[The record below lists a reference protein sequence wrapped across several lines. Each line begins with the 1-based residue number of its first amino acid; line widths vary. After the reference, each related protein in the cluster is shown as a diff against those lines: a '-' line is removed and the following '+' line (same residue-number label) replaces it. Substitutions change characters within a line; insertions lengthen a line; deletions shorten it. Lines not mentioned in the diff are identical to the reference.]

1 VKSDVSLAKLH
12 GVIQCVMGWTDS
24 HLHQFTIDGN
34 EYGTLD
40 EDGDNGDLLDER
52 DFTLGDLIS
61 GGRFQYQ
68 YDFGDDWEHVLEIEQ
83 TLPRDASIRYPVCI
97 GGERACP
104 PEDVGGIFDYKR
116 FLKAISDP
124 RHREH
129 KHYREWIG
137 GDFDP
142 EEFDLNSVN
151 RLLRMLR

>member
-1 VKSDVSLAKLH
+1 
-12 GVIQCVMGWTDS
+12 MGWTDS

-151 RLLRMLR
+151 RLLRTLR